1 MNAKHKE
8 KITAALERI
17 SSPVR
22 WIWPR
27 LGDAVIGIF
36 SILLIALCCLTYSTK
51 ISLYASKLFNENKYV
66 ALING
71 FVNPFRNQHL
81 LMNSGLPIYD
91 LKIKRREYAVIEQV
105 VADNIKQGRMTE
117 ETQRW
122 ANAKFIHDGKK
133 YDVKVRVR
141 GDLSPHWAD
150 PKKSWRIKF
159 VREKLEYNGSI
170 LEEPIYF
177 EGKRQINLIIPSDK
191 RFALAKF
198 INDLLREEG
207 LVALRDRFA
216 ILRINGIVQGLYY
229 ETEHFD
235 KPLFAAQGR
244 PETTVFG
251 QTDRGMHF
259 EQYTK
264 YGTPGAADAK
274 YDIGTLRL
282 AVDPAGELALRAIQ
296 VLNEHCLKPTPANFR
311 RARAVLDWDKYLRM
325 RAMATLC
332 NTNHLRFGSDNLKLY
347 FDPSRGLLEP
357 IPWDVL
363 LVKMPKE
370 PGTIDYWNSH
380 GLDELQRS
388 TLLDPELRLQRNK
401 ILWSWVG
408 DGGDSLMAR
417 YNKIHERIRPLAWA
431 DVLTTPI
438 QGLKMD
444 EVKKE
449 LDFNVRRTHK
459 VLRTSTTNFTYKLE
473 ANNRAALE
481 LSVMNFSGI
490 QLKAIELADTL
501 NFAGRYLLFEDKDED
516 GELQEYDPIIANAEA
531 VNGKISFSFDRFI
544 SPELEYRSDFIETR
558 YWEFFDT
565 KVNRRRFFLVGR
577 LTPEK
582 RDPLEWTPPQINV
595 VAFNAVTGHEIP
607 CGLTSSGLLAP
618 DNSIGISTIDMSDPW
633 DLEAPQLTLTEFLR
647 KHPQFAASREVPGAA
662 ELSGKVTIAG
672 AVFVPYSVP
681 LILRPGADI
690 TMKPSA
696 NVICYGGLASIG
708 APENRIRIH
717 GDGSGDPFDTFA
729 VVRPKQKVIVKYTD
743 IQHGGQSQI
752 NGMFF
757 TGGFAVHDG
766 DLEMD
771 NCRITDMQSED
782 GVNLKNGNLLVTNCL
797 FANTAGD
804 AFDIDFGKG
813 EVRDSKFMNTVGDAV
828 DFSGSYVTVSGCR
841 FEDIGDKGSSVGED
855 SHPILV
861 NNLYLRCNIAVSCKD
876 LSSPKIAYC
885 TFVDNKLAI
894 EAKRK
899 KEFFGGGSGEFVNCV
914 FSGNA
919 ELFTEDYF
927 SQNQI
932 LISHS
937 ILDVAA
943 KWPTCKTAE
952 IRFVDP
958 AQANYVL
965 DASSLAG
972 NGLEIVQPEWL
983 PHSANGAAHK
993 VPGIFGSATDRAH
1006 AQATQRE
1013 NKFAAGR

>member
-1 MNAKHKE
+1 MNLKNKE
-8 KITAALERI
+8 KITAGLERI

-36 SILLIALCCLTYSTK
+36 SILLIALCCLTYSTELS
-51 ISLYASKLFNENKYV
+51 IYASKLFNENKYV

-91 LKIKRREYAVIEQV
+91 LKIKRREYAIIEQV
-105 VADNIKQGRMTE
+105 VADNLKQGRMTE
-117 ETQRW
+117 ETQQW
-122 ANAKFIHDGKK
+122 ANAKFIHDGLK

-159 VREKLEYNGSI
+159 VREKLEYNGTV

-177 EGKRQINLIIPSDK
+177 QGKRQINLIIPSDK
-191 RFALAKF
+191 RFVLAKF
-198 INDLLREEG
+198 INDLLKEEG

-251 QTDRGMHF
+251 QSDRGMHF

-274 YDIGTLRL
+274 YDIGTMRL

-296 VLNEHCLKPTPANFR
+296 VLNEHCLKPSPASFR
-311 RARAVLDWDKYLRM
+311 RVRSVLAWDKYLRM

-417 YNKIHERIRPLAWA
+417 YNKLHESIRPLAWA
-431 DVLTTPI
+431 DVLTIPI

-444 EVKKE
+444 EVKKV

-481 LSVMNFSGI
+481 VSVLNFSGI
-490 QLKAIELADTL
+490 QLKKIELADSM
-501 NFAGRYLLFEDKDED
+501 NFAGRYLLFQDKDED
-516 GELQEYDPIIANAEA
+516 GELQEYDPLVAEA
-531 VNGKISFSFDRFI
+531 TTTNGKISFNFDEFI
-544 SPELEYRSDFIETR
+544 SPELEYRSDFIENR
-558 YWEFFDT
+558 NWEFFDT
-565 KVNRRRFFLVGR
+565 KVNRRRFFLVGK

-595 VAFNAVTGHEIP
+595 LATNAVTGRDIP
-607 CGLTSSGLLAP
+607 CDLSNSGQLSP
-618 DNSIGISTIDMSDPW
+618 ENSISVRMIDMSDPW
-633 DLEAPQLTLTEFLR
+633 DLDAPQLTLTEFLR
-647 KHPQFAASREVPGAA
+647 KHPQFSASREIPGAA
-662 ELSGKVTIAG
+662 ELSGKVTIDG
-672 AVFVPYSVP
+672 AVFVPYSVQ
-681 LILRPGADI
+681 LIIKPGADI
-690 TMKPSA
+690 TMKPEA
-696 NVICYGGLASIG
+696 NLICYGGLTSIG
-708 APENRIRIH
+708 TPENRIHIH
-717 GDGSGDPFDTFA
+717 GDGSGDPYDTFA
-729 VVRPKQKVIVKYTD
+729 VVRPKQKVVVRYTD

-752 NGMFF
+752 NGMLF
-757 TGGFAVHDG
+757 TGGFAVHNG
-766 DLEMD
+766 DLELD
-771 NCRITDMQSED
+771 NCTITDMQSED
-782 GVNLKNGNLLVTNCL
+782 GVNIKNGHILMTNSL
-797 FANTAGD
+797 IARTASD
-804 AFDIDFGKG
+804 AIDIDFGTG
-813 EVRDSKFMNTVGDAV
+813 EVRDSKFMNTVGDGV
-828 DFSGSYVTVSGCR
+828 DFSGSRVTVSGCQ
-841 FEDIGDKGSSVGED
+841 FIDIGDKGTSVGED

-861 NNLYLRCNIAVSCKD
+861 NNLYLRCNIGVSAKD
-876 LSSPKIAYC
+876 LSTPKIAHC

-914 FSGNA
+914 FSGNV

-927 SQNQI
+927 SQNK
-932 LISHS
+932 ISISNS

-943 KWPTCKTAE
+943 KWPTCKTTE
-952 IRFVDP
+952 VRFVD
-958 AQANYVL
+958 QAKSNYVL
-965 DASSLAG
+965 DASTLAG
-972 NGLEIVQPEWL
+972 NGLDLVQPDWM
-983 PHSANGAAHK
+983 PHSANGAVHK
-993 VPGIFGSATDRAH
+993 IPGVFESTKNQG
-1006 AQATQRE
+1006 QALDSQSE
-1013 NKFAAGR
+1013 NRFVAGH